1 MLSSAVL
8 SLSPEVY
15 YQMETN
21 PVEKYIDLEETD
33 ADSGVIV
40 IETMVNMTGQKV
52 LNFESNVRQTFSNLY
67 SAIDNDNCYGDIDS
81 DSALCNAI
89 V

>member
-33 ADSGVIV
+33 ADGGVVV

-52 LNFESNVRQTFSNLY
+52 LNFESNVRQTFSKLS
-67 SAIDNDNCYGDIDS
+67 SAVDNDNYNGDIDS